1 MTKKQWI
8 ANGLLLLTAIIWGF
22 AFVSQKVG
30 GERIGPY
37 AFTGI
42 RFLMGSAVL
51 WPVIA
56 FADRR
61 NPPSAE
67 AKRLAYTKGL
77 MAGGIL
83 GAASILQQLGIGLTQ
98 AGKAGFLTALYV
110 VLVPV
115 IGFVFLRQ
123 RFRWPIAAAM
133 LLAAAGLYLLSVT
146 ERFTIQ
152 RGDTL
157 VLVSA
162 LLFALHIL
170 FVDRWAGKVEPL
182 RMSSVQFFVT
192 GVMGLLLMLPN
203 ETLTADA
210 IRDGLP
216 ALLYSGIMSVGVA
229 FTLQVIAQ
237 KDAKPAHA
245 AILMSLESVFSVIG
259 GALLLNERMGLRSI
273 IGCMLMFAAV
283 LLAQKE

>member
-8 ANGLLLLTAIIWGF
+8 AEGLLLLTAAIWGF

-30 GERIGPY
+30 AERIGPY
-37 AFTGI
+37 TFTGI
-42 RFLMGSAVL
+42 RFLMGSVVL

-56 FADRR
+56 VADRR
-61 NPPSAE
+61 SPPSAE

-77 MAGGIL
+77 IAGVIL
-83 GAASILQQLGIGLTQ
+83 GAASILQQLGIVLTQ

-115 IGFVFLRQ
+115 IGFLFLRQ
-123 RFRWPIAAAM
+123 KLRWPIVAALA
-133 LLAAAGLYLLSVT
+133 LAAVGLYLLSVT
-146 ERFTIQ
+146 EAFTIEK
-152 RGDTL
+152 GDLL
-157 VLVSA
+157 VLSSA

-182 RMSSVQFFVT
+182 RMSSVQFLVT
-192 GVMGLLLMLPN
+192 GVMGLLLMLPT
-203 ETLTADA
+203 ETVTLEA
-210 IRDGLP
+210 IRYGLP
-216 ALLYSGIMSVGVA
+216 MLLYSGIMSVGVA

-259 GALLLNERMGLRSI
+259 GALLLHERLGARSLT
-273 IGCMLMFAAV
+273 GCALMLAAV

>member
-1 MTKKQWI
+1 M
-8 ANGLLLLTAIIWGF
+8 
-22 AFVSQKVG
+22 
-30 GERIGPY
+30 
-37 AFTGI
+37 
-42 RFLMGSAVL
+42 
-51 WPVIA
+51 
-56 FADRR
+56 
-61 NPPSAE
+61 
-67 AKRLAYTKGL
+67 
-77 MAGGIL
+77 
-83 GAASILQQLGIGLTQ
+83 
-98 AGKAGFLTALYV
+98 

-146 ERFTIQ
+146 ERFTNE

-245 AILMSLESVFSVIG
+245 AILMSLESVFSVVG
-259 GALLLNERMGLRSI
+259 GALLLSERMGLRSI
-273 IGCMLMFAAV
+273 IGCVLMFAAV

>member
-1 MTKKQWI
+1 MTRKQWI
-8 ANGLLLLTAIIWGF
+8 ANGLLLLTAAIWGF

-42 RFLMGSAVL
+42 RFILGGAVL

-61 NPPSAE
+61 NPPSA
-67 AKRLAYTKGL
+67 AAVHLAYTKGL
-77 MAGGIL
+77 IAGMIL

-123 RFRWPIAAAM
+123 RFRWPIVAAM
-133 LLAAAGLYLLSVT
+133 ALAVAGLYLLSVT
-146 ERFTIQ
+146 EDLRIGK
-152 RGDTL
+152 GDLL

-170 FVDRWAGKVEPL
+170 FVDRWADKVEPL

-203 ETLTADA
+203 ETLTLDA

-245 AILMSLESVFSVIG
+245 AILMSLESVFSVVG
-259 GALLLNERMGLRSI
+259 GALLLHERMGLRSG
-273 IGCMLMFAAV
+273 IGCVLMFAAV

>member
-1 MTKKQWI
+1 MTRKQWI
-8 ANGLLLLTAIIWGF
+8 ANGLLLLTAAIWGF

-42 RFLMGSAVL
+42 RFIMGGAVL

-67 AKRLAYTKGL
+67 ARRLAYTKGL
-77 MAGGIL
+77 IAGVIL

-123 RFRWPIAAAM
+123 RFRWPIVAAM
-133 LLAAAGLYLLSVT
+133 ALAVAGLYLLSVT
-146 ERFTIQ
+146 EDLRIGK
-152 RGDTL
+152 GDLL

-170 FVDRWAGKVEPL
+170 FVDRWADKVEPL

-203 ETLTADA
+203 ETLTLEAV
-210 IRDGLP
+210 RDGLP

-245 AILMSLESVFSVIG
+245 AILMSLESVLSVIG
-259 GALLLNERMGLRSI
+259 GALLLQERMGLRSG
-273 IGCMLMFAAV
+273 IGWVRMFAAV

>member
-1 MTKKQWI
+1 MTRKQWI
-8 ANGLLLLTAIIWGF
+8 ANGLLLLTAAIWGF

-42 RFLMGSAVL
+42 RFIMGGAVL

-77 MAGGIL
+77 IAGVIL
-83 GAASILQQLGIGLTQ
+83 GAASILQQLGIVLTQ

-123 RFRWPIAAAM
+123 RFRWPIVAAM
-133 LLAAAGLYLLSVT
+133 ALAVAGLYLLSVT
-146 ERFTIQ
+146 EDLRIGK
-152 RGDTL
+152 GDLL

-170 FVDRWAGKVEPL
+170 FVDRWADKVEPL

-192 GVMGLLLMLPN
+192 GVMGLLLMLPT
-203 ETLTADA
+203 ETLTLDA
-210 IRDGLP
+210 IREGLP

-259 GALLLNERMGLRSI
+259 GALLLHERMGLRSG
-273 IGCMLMFAAV
+273 IGCVLMFAAV